1 MLMGVSPVIGPELI
15 KILHEM
21 GHGDEIVLA
30 DAFYPAHSLHSK
42 VIRADGVEVP
52 ELLDGIL
59 ALINLDAYV
68 PDPLVMM
75 AAVKGDEL
83 DPAVETSYRAAIEGR
98 FPDAPA
104 TTRIGR
110 FEFYERSKSAYA
122 VIVTGTTAKYGNIIV
137 KKGVVPVSPR
147 YRGE

>member
-1 MLMGVSPVIGPELI
+1 MLIGVSPVIGPDVI

-30 DAFYPAHSLHSK
+30 DAFYPAHSLHPR
-42 VIRADGVEVP
+42 VIRADGVEVS

-75 AAVKGDEL
+75 AAVKGDTL
-83 DPAVETSYRAAIEGR
+83 DPAVEKSYRAAIEGR
-98 FPDAPA
+98 WPDAPA
-104 TTRIGR
+104 TKRIDR
-110 FEFYERSKSAYA
+110 FDFYERSKKAYA
-122 VIVTGTTAKYGNIIV
+122 VIVTGTTVKYGNIIV
-137 KKGVVPVSPR
+137 KKGVVPVLPR
-147 YRGE
+147 YRG